1 MTEDKK
7 KNKPQIVVTLEPEM
21 HKRFRKQAKS
31 RGLTGAA
38 WLRMLGLQDIA
49 RNDF

>member
-1 MTEDKK
+1 MSEKPKRNPQVTVVNTPDVQKKFQEQAKK
-7 KNKPQIVVTLEPEM
+7 K
-21 HKRFRKQAKS
+21 
-31 RGLTGAA
+31 GLTVAA